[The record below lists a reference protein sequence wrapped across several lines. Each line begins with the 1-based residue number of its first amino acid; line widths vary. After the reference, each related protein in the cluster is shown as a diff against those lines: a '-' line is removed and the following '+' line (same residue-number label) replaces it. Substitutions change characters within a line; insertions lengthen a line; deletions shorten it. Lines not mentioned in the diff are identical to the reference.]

1 MATDGTSVDGDSC
14 EFRSE
19 YELAHGTL
27 DGTWLGEWG
36 GIRDD
41 EVPDDEQL
49 LRCLDDLGLELGGI
63 RRYQGEELDGCIRR
77 HCLDDLGLELGGI
90 RRYQGEELDGCI
102 RRHCL
107 DDLVLELGGNRRYQ
121 DVESDDSF
129 RRYQDV
135 ESDDSCHRHYRELG
149 EMDVMGR
156 GYFLGRLEL
165 GDVQLCLR
173 LEDDDVDRVVRE
185 SRRSSNR

>member
-77 HCLDDLGLELGGI
+77 HCLDDL
-90 RRYQGEELDGCI
+90 
-102 RRHCL
+102 
-107 DDLVLELGGNRRYQ
+107 VLELGGNRRYQ

-135 ESDDSCHRHYRELG
+135 ELDDSCHRHYRELG